1 MADDASKTSN
11 GADPVEAEFR
21 RLEQRVEELV
31 RLCGQLKEENRG
43 LRARV
48 EALTG
53 ERAQL
58 LQRNEMARNRVES
71 IVSRLRVMEH
81 G

>member
-1 MADDASKTSN
+1 MGS
-11 GADPVEAEFR
+11 EAPNDSIEKELR

-31 RLCGQLKEENRG
+31 DLCRQMKVENRA
-43 LRARV
+43 LHARMGI
-48 EALTG
+48 LSG

-71 IVSRLRVMEH
+71 IVSRLRGMEH